1 MWGRFEDYGD
11 STRSVSAVAREH
23 VAGQPMQLGP
33 IFAAPYQLSADEG
46 SESDTYAR
54 ASNPGWRGL
63 ESALAALERAD
74 HALVMG
80 SGMSAITATLRS
92 VPRRGGYRRRA
103 LGRVLP
109 SAVVRERAPRAV
121 GNHRSRGFDSA
132 DGRRELRRSARRVT
146 GPRGSS
152 SPRHRPTRCWTWS
165 TFACSPTCA
174 TVRVRC

>member
-1 MWGRFEDYGD
+1 MSEIGVGRFEDYGD

-23 VAGQPMQLGP
+23 AAGQPMQLGP

-92 VPRRGGYRRRA
+92 VLVAGDTVVVPRTGITKCGCTRTSASRRWESPFARFRLCRWATRA
-103 LGRVLP
+103 
-109 SAVVRERAPRAV
+109 S
-121 GNHRSRGFDSA
+121 
-132 DGRRELRRSARRVT
+132 
-146 GPRGSS
+146 
-152 SPRHRPTRCWTWS
+152 
-165 TFACSPTCA
+165 
-174 TVRVRC
+174 